1 MAKFFIAVATT
12 VELLPERFD
21 LPGLVLTLSGLGAL
35 LGAFGARLGERDDRT
50 QHAEVGAL
58 IGAMAA
64 VAIFVVIYIAQE
76 VR

>member
-21 LPGLVLTLSGLGAL
+21 LPGLVLTLSGL
-35 LGAFGARLGERDDRT
+35 GARLGERDDRT